1 MVIFTQFNIYIANIF
16 FSMAFALDLL
26 GNVILAPF
34 MNRWFITKESTYKF
48 GSIKHTI
55 SLVIAYNFREKT
67 LTKYGMFIYNIL
79 EFAQK
84 DHCEI
89 AIKDF
94 ENIKFKNNPYNI

>member
-1 MVIFTQFNIYIANIF
+1 
-16 FSMAFALDLL
+16 MAFALDLL

-55 SLVIAYNFREKT
+55 SLVIAYNYREKT
-67 LTKYGMFIYNIL
+67 LSRYGIIIHSIL
-79 EFAQK
+79 ELAQK
-84 DHCEI
+84 GHCEI
-89 AIKDF
+89 AIQDF